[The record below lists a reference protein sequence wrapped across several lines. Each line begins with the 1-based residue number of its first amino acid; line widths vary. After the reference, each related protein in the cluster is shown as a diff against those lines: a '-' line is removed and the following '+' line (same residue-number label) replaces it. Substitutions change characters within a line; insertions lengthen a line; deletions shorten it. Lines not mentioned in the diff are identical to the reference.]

1 MMQRENFE
9 VICDVFNK
17 VLQKEYK
24 IKMFNDDENVSGS
37 FDSDE
42 HDNIIDRAKKA
53 GVPLEIL

>member
-24 IKMFNDDENVSGS
+24 IKMFNDDEKVSGS

-42 HDNIIDRAKKA
+42 PDNIIDRAKKA